1 MTDSVSSDPVIS
13 NTGSA
18 PVTVAET
25 DGDTSMTPASSCS
38 ADVTDGAQTRYDSTS
53 SPKPAAGA
61 GAAQPVKDLFFHTPP
76 EVPTQEGPK
85 GIRYD
90 FNDGARVLLP
100 KGKWHVRI
108 TDEDSGNILFACDA
122 DEGWVV
128 STKKYF
134 VRFGLKVFARDG
146 GGGGGGGV

>member
-1 MTDSVSSDPVIS
+1 M
-13 NTGSA
+13 
-18 PVTVAET
+18 
-25 DGDTSMTPASSCS
+25 
-38 ADVTDGAQTRYDSTS
+38 
-53 SPKPAAGA
+53 
-61 GAAQPVKDLFFHTPP
+61 
-76 EVPTQEGPK
+76 

-146 GGGGGGGV
+146 GGGYSFRARYRPCS